1 MLKKYTIRDIAEL
14 AGVSKGT
21 VDRVLHNRGKVSE
34 IALMKVNAVLDEI
47 DFKPNPIA
55 KNLKSNKVYHIC
67 VLLPDQEQDPY
78 WNPCITG
85 INDVENELDAFGV
98 SIETFFFN
106 PVNTKSFLDANAL
119 IQSKSPDAVLLV
131 PLFLKE
137 ALIVLE
143 GYNKLGI
150 TVSTFNNKIDSQFI
164 KSFIGQDLF
173 QSGRVAAKL
182 MHSIMQKGNI
192 AVVHI
197 DEKYKNAIHMQQ
209 KENGFRRFFKETQG
223 FTGDIISCKIK
234 HPNFESSLIK
244 FLEENK
250 NIAGIFVTTSKIHQ
264 VAKVIQE
271 LNLPHLTLIGY
282 DLLNENVDYL
292 KSGVID
298 FLIHQNPKQQA
309 YIGLK
314 HLVEHFLFEKNIP
327 DQILLPIDIINS
339 ENVKLFMR
347 N

>member
-1 MLKKYTIRDIAEL
+1 MIKKYTIRDIAEM

-34 IALMKVNAVLDEI
+34 IALTKVNGVLDEI

-67 VLLPDQEQDPY
+67 VLLPDQKQDPY
-78 WNPCITG
+78 WDPCITG

-98 SIETFFFN
+98 SIETLFFN
-106 PVNTKSFLDANAL
+106 PVSTKSFLDANAL
-119 IQSKSPDAVLLV
+119 IQSKSPDAVLLA

-137 ALIVLE
+137 TLIVLE
-143 GYNKLGI
+143 DYNKLGI
-150 TVSTFNNKIDSQFI
+150 LVSTFNNKIDSEFI

-192 AVVHI
+192 AIVHI
-197 DEKYKNAIHMQQ
+197 DEKYKNAVHMQQ
-209 KENGFRRFFKETQG
+209 KEKGFRRFFKETQE
-223 FTGDIISCKIK
+223 FTGDIIPCKLK
-234 HPNFESSLIK
+234 HPNFESPLIK
-244 FLEENK
+244 FLEQNK
-250 NIAGIFVTTSKIHQ
+250 NISGIFVTTSKVHQ

-271 LNLPHLTLIGY
+271 VNLPNIALIGY

-292 KSGVID
+292 KNGVID
-298 FLIHQNPKQQA
+298 FLIHQNPKDQA

-314 HLVEHFLFEKNIP
+314 YLVEYFLFEKNIP

-339 ENVKLFMR
+339 ENVRLFLR